1 MLKNLLFKSNT
12 PRWAIFILD
21 LGIVFFS
28 VVMAYMLRFNFNI
41 PESELPLIIYA
52 LPVILSVRTI
62 SFFIGKPY
70 AAYIRYTSVEDA
82 KKIVVFAFSSSI
94 IISLSNVLSYKIDE
108 IFIIPFSIIILEF
121 LLTTFLM
128 IGSRTFFK
136 MAYDGYRNPS
146 EGKTPILI
154 FGAGE
159 AGMIAKRAIDKD
171 VKSNFHVIGFID
183 DDKGKSKRRLENKPI
198 FHSSKL
204 SAILQQKEISHL
216 ITSVQKISK
225 QRMNEIIKV
234 CLANNVQVLN
244 VPEASKWI
252 NGELSLKQ
260 LRKVRIEDLLGRES
274 IKLSEGKIKLQL
286 KNKVILVTGAAGSIG
301 SEIVRQVIK
310 YSPKKLLL
318 LDQAESALYE
328 LEMELST
335 IKGGENTE
343 IIISD
348 ICNIKRMDKV
358 FESFKPEIVFHAAAY
373 KHVPLME
380 NNPSEAIQTNVL
392 GSKTLADLSHQFN
405 VKTFVMIST
414 DKAVNPT
421 NIMGA
426 SKRIAEI
433 YIQSL
438 NDKSKT
444 SFITT
449 RFGNVLGS
457 NGSVIPLFKKQIEKG
472 GPITVTDPEITRYF
486 MTIPEACQ
494 LVLEAGSAG
503 NGGEIFIFNMGES
516 VKIKDLASE
525 MIKLSGLEEGKDIQV
540 IYTGLRPGE
549 KLYEELLND
558 KENTIK
564 THHPD
569 IMIAKVNEYNYE
581 EIKPK
586 VDQLIASIDEG
597 DITFVSQMKAIV
609 PEYIS
614 NNSKYELLDNKN
626 A

>member
-28 VVMAYMLRFNFNI
+28 VVMAYMLRFNFSI
-41 PESELPLIIYA
+41 PDSEIPLIKYA
-52 LPVILSVRTI
+52 LPVILIVRTI

-70 AAYIRYTSVEDA
+70 AAYIRYTSVDDA
-82 KKIVVFAFSSSI
+82 KKIIVFAFSSSI
-94 IISLSNVLSYKIDE
+94 IISLTNVLSYKIDE

-171 VKSNFHVIGFID
+171 VKSSFNVIGFID
-183 DDKGKSKRRLENKPI
+183 DDKQKAKRRLENKPI
-198 FHSSKL
+198 FHSKEL
-204 SAILQQKEISHL
+204 EKILNDKNISHV
-216 ITSVQKISK
+216 IISIQKISK
-225 QRMNEIIKV
+225 SRLNEIIKI
-234 CLANNVQVLN
+234 CLNNNVQILN

-260 LRKVRIEDLLGRES
+260 MRKVRIEDLLGRES
-274 IKLSEGKIKLQL
+274 IKLSESKIKTQLKGKI
-286 KNKVILVTGAAGSIG
+286 ILVTGAAGSIG
-301 SEIVRQVIK
+301 SEIVRQLIK
-310 YSPKKLLL
+310 YSPKKVLLI
-318 LDQAESALYE
+318 DQAESALYE
-328 LEMELST
+328 LEMELRT
-335 IKGGENTE
+335 IKGGESTE

-348 ICNIKRMDKV
+348 ICNMKRMDKV
-358 FESFKPEIVFHAAAY
+358 FQTFQPEVVFHAAAY

-380 NNPSEAIQTNVL
+380 NNPSEAIQTNVM
-392 GSKTLADLSHQFN
+392 GSKTLADLSNHYG

-438 NDKSKT
+438 NQKSQT
-444 SFITT
+444 TFITT

-472 GPITVTDPEITRYF
+472 GPITVTDPNITRYF

-503 NGGEIFIFNMGES
+503 KGGEIFIFDMGKS

-525 MIKLSGLEEGKDIQV
+525 MIKLSGLEEGKDIQIV
-540 IYTGLRPGE
+540 YTGLRPGE

-558 KENTIK
+558 KENTLK

-569 IMIAKVNEYNYE
+569 IMIAKVKEYNYE

-586 VDQLIASIDEG
+586 VDLLIASIDKD
-597 DITFVSQMKAIV
+597 DITFVSQMKSIV

-614 NNSKYELLDNKN
+614 NNSKYELLDNEK